1 MDHGQADLLGLGGA
15 FQTLGYQYELP
26 PESPSVCLLHIN
38 AFEIS

>member
-1 MDHGQADLLGLGGA
+1 MDHGQADLLVLGGA